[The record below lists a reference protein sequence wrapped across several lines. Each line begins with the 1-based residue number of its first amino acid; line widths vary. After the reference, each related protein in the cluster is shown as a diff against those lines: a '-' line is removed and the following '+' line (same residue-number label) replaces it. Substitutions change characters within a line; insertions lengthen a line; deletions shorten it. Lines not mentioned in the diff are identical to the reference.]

1 MFKGGVETLE
11 FFSVEIAEYLE
22 SKGYEIFWYNL
33 LLSKNSFNE
42 LMHYYN
48 NHCNEQLYAITFNF
62 EGLEGEEGL
71 YNNDGWNFWDYSG
84 VTVINIVV
92 DHPLYYNQ
100 FLKALPEH
108 YRQVNIDHMH
118 IDYMKRFFP
127 DVDVYFIPSAGTELN
142 KHRKLMKDYDY
153 LPMCQRPI
161 DVIFTGNYTPKHIC
175 LLYTSPSPRDRG

>member
-1 MFKGGVETLE
+1 MPLHLILYSKIFKDYMMKRIIMFKGGVETLE

-84 VTVINIVV
+84 VQLLISLLTT
-92 DHPLYYNQ
+92 LYITIS
-100 FLKALPEH
+100 FLKLCL
-108 YRQVNIDHMH
+108 NI
-118 IDYMKRFFP
+118 IVRS
-127 DVDVYFIPSAGTELN
+127 ILT
-142 KHRKLMKDYDY
+142 
-153 LPMCQRPI
+153 
-161 DVIFTGNYTPKHIC
+161 IC
-175 LLYTSPSPRDRG
+175 ILII

>member
-11 FFSVEIAEYLE
+11 FFSIEIAEYLE

-142 KHRKLMKDYDY
+142 KHRKLIKDYDY

-161 DVIFTGNYTPKHIC
+161 DVRQLH
-175 LLYTSPSPRDRG
+175 S

>member
-1 MFKGGVETLE
+1 MPLHLILYSKIFKDYIMKRIIMFKGGVETLE

-100 FLKALPEH
+100 FH
-108 YRQVNIDHMH
+108 IINMHMVNIDLTIMFRQSFKKL
-118 IDYMKRFFP
+118 IVIWNRIILISMKVP
-127 DVDVYFIPSAGTELN
+127 
-142 KHRKLMKDYDY
+142 
-153 LPMCQRPI
+153 
-161 DVIFTGNYTPKHIC
+161 
-175 LLYTSPSPRDRG
+175 

>member
-1 MFKGGVETLE
+1 MQDVLRSLMPLHLILYSKIFKDYIMKRIIMFKGGVETLE

-84 VTVINIVV
+84 VTVIFFLNLLISLLTT
-92 DHPLYYNQ
+92 LYITIS
-100 FLKALPEH
+100 FLKLCL
-108 YRQVNIDHMH
+108 NI
-118 IDYMKRFFP
+118 IVRS
-127 DVDVYFIPSAGTELN
+127 ILT
-142 KHRKLMKDYDY
+142 
-153 LPMCQRPI
+153 
-161 DVIFTGNYTPKHIC
+161 IC
-175 LLYTSPSPRDRG
+175 ILII

>member
-127 DVDVYFIPSAGTELN
+127 MLMYILSHLLEPSSINTESLL
-142 KHRKLMKDYDY
+142 KSMIT
-153 LPMCQRPI
+153 CQCAN
-161 DVIFTGNYTPKHIC
+161 VQ
-175 LLYTSPSPRDRG
+175 SM

>member
-1 MFKGGVETLE
+1 MPLHLILYSKIFKDYIMKRIIMFKGGVETLE

-84 VTVINIVV
+84 VTV
-92 DHPLYYNQ
+92 
-100 FLKALPEH
+100 
-108 YRQVNIDHMH
+108 
-118 IDYMKRFFP
+118 
-127 DVDVYFIPSAGTELN
+127 SG
-142 KHRKLMKDYDY
+142 
-153 LPMCQRPI
+153 
-161 DVIFTGNYTPKHIC
+161 
-175 LLYTSPSPRDRG
+175 TSPVPGGQSMNIQSVSSHATSSQNCLTALAITGPLHITGSVSLSRR

>member
-92 DHPLYYNQ
+92 DHPYITIS
-100 FLKALPEH
+100 FLKLCL
-108 YRQVNIDHMH
+108 NI
-118 IDYMKRFFP
+118 IVRS
-127 DVDVYFIPSAGTELN
+127 IL
-142 KHRKLMKDYDY
+142 
-153 LPMCQRPI
+153 I
-161 DVIFTGNYTPKHIC
+161 IC
-175 LLYTSPSPRDRG
+175 ILII

>member
-1 MFKGGVETLE
+1 MPLHLILYSKIFKDYIMKRIIMFKGGVETLE

-92 DHPLYYNQ
+92 DHPYITIS
-100 FLKALPEH
+100 FLKLCL
-108 YRQVNIDHMH
+108 NI
-118 IDYMKRFFP
+118 IVRS
-127 DVDVYFIPSAGTELN
+127 ILT
-142 KHRKLMKDYDY
+142 
-153 LPMCQRPI
+153 
-161 DVIFTGNYTPKHIC
+161 IC
-175 LLYTSPSPRDRG
+175 ILII